1 MEQDKI
7 QQIKKLYARI
17 VGIRDGLPNRS
28 FRWIIAEDFNRTLKS
43 LASLLEENL
52 DYYEI
57 PESAEFKEPGGS
69 LCNYDI
75 GISKIYQIIRYLEM
89 GYGLGDRI
97 VEIGSLV
104 NAIQDQELKDRCL
117 DLLSAVANFDRV
129 INQATLILEDRIR
142 KKSEIPERLEGV
154 KLINKVLN
162 QDFNK
167 TILKISDDSDEQRGF
182 CDVCRGIMSTFRNPT
197 HHYITDKFTRED
209 ALKFC
214 GFIDIILSILE
225 KAQKIR

>member
-28 FRWIIAEDFNRTLKS
+28 FRWIIAEDFNRTLKN

-75 GISKIYQIIRYLEM
+75 GISKIYQIIRCLEM

-97 VEIGSLV
+97 VEVGSLV

-142 KKSEIPERLEGV
+142 KKSEISERLEGV

-167 TILKISDDSDEQRGF
+167 TILKIS
-182 CDVCRGIMSTFRNPT
+182 
-197 HHYITDKFTRED
+197 
-209 ALKFC
+209 
-214 GFIDIILSILE
+214 
-225 KAQKIR
+225 